1 MRWWPRTVRGQ
12 MLAALVLLEVLSI
25 LLFTV
30 VLVSRQG
37 RELRNR
43 ATRRLAN
50 QATSLAL
57 QCSEAL
63 QQEHP
68 GYVGLSVE
76 LAGDGPG
83 VAMAKVTDPEG
94 GVLYTS
100 QGNAHAMK
108 LTAEELAEIP
118 ALKRDQLKVFT
129 LADGNLEGAA
139 PIFTGGELRGFT
151 WIENNPAGAYE
162 QQNLILRGTLIFR
175 VIWVVASA
183 ALVVLIFRAI
193 SRPLAT
199 LHRGTRALMSAPDTA
214 GNFPLPITVHNE
226 FGDLIEAFNRMVA
239 SIEEQRA
246 GLNDTLSLLDSM
258 LANAPIGLAFFDS
271 DGRFVRVNEIFASQT
286 GLPVSSHLGRLLE
299 ERLPQPLAGQLKE
312 TVVGAFASQAPVR
325 DVELSV
331 PRPGEETPGT
341 WLVHAYPVRTTPRQ
355 VRWVGVIVQDISE
368 RKRNEE
374 ALRRTEKLA
383 ATGRLAASIAHEINN
398 PLEAMTNLL
407 FLLRNFSNLDE
418 NALNYVG
425 MAENELR
432 RITEI
437 TQQTLR
443 FYRQSTLP
451 ARANMGELLDSVV
464 ALFHTH
470 LTRAGVEVEKR
481 YAENV
486 ELYCFSGEVR
496 QVMANLVGNAIDASK
511 PGGRIEVRARRSRSW
526 HEPHQEGVRFT
537 VADTGAGMSPEVRRR
552 IFEAFFTTKEMTG
565 TGLGLWVSHEIVLKH
580 QGSIRV
586 RSRVAADGQTSG
598 TVFHLF
604 FPDLPQPVA
613 QTAAA
618 AEVTA

>member
-1 MRWWPRTVRGQ
+1 

-25 LLFTV
+25 LLFAA

-37 RELRNR
+37 RELRIR
-43 ATRRLAN
+43 AVRRLAN

-76 LAGDGPG
+76 LSGDGPG
-83 VAMAKVTDPEG
+83 VAMAKVTDPDG
-94 GVLYTS
+94 AVLYTS
-100 QGNAHAMK
+100 EGDAHTMK

-118 ALKRDQLKVFT
+118 TLKRDQLKVFT

-151 WIENNPAGAYE
+151 WVQNNPTGAYE
-162 QQNLILRGTLIFR
+162 QRSLILRGALIFC
-175 VIWVVASA
+175 VIWVVASV
-183 ALVVLIFRAI
+183 ALVLVIFRAI

-199 LHRGTRALMSAPDTA
+199 LHRGTRALMLAPAT
-214 GNFPLPITVHNE
+214 GGSFPLPITVHNE

-239 SIEEQRA
+239 SIDEQRA

-258 LANAPIGLAFFDS
+258 LANAPIGLAFFDH
-271 DGRFVRVNEIFASQT
+271 DGRFVRVNEVFASQT

-299 ERLPQPLAGQLKE
+299 ERLPQPLAGPLKQI
-312 TVVGAFASQAPVR
+312 VARAFATQAPVR
-325 DVELSV
+325 DVELAV
-331 PRPGEETPGT
+331 PRAGEDAAGT
-341 WLVHAYPVRTTPRQ
+341 WLVHAYPVRTTPQQ
-355 VRWVGVIVQDISE
+355 VRWVGVIVQDISG

-418 NALNYVG
+418 QALNYVG

-451 ARANMGELLDSVV
+451 VRANMGELLDSVV
-464 ALFHTH
+464 ALFHAH
-470 LTRAGVEVEKR
+470 LTKASVEVDKR

-486 ELYCFSGEVR
+486 DLYCFSGEVR
-496 QVMANLVGNAIDASK
+496 QVMANLVSNAIDASK
-511 PGGRIEVRARRSRSW
+511 PGGRIVVRARRSRSW
-526 HEPHQEGVRFT
+526 QTPHLEGVRFT
-537 VADTGAGMSPEVRRR
+537 VADTGAGMSREVRRR

-580 QGSIRV
+580 QGTIRV
-586 RSRVAADGQTSG
+586 RSRVADEGLPSG
-598 TVFHLF
+598 TVFQLF
-604 FPDLPQPVA
+604 FPDLPEPVA
-613 QTAAA
+613 PATPVAEATA
-618 AEVTA
+618 